1 MHRLS
6 LPSTAAASARPAG
19 DGPDPPPARGPSA
32 SNRLA
37 PADSGAVASA
47 ELTRYLTEDHD
58 RIAQGINDV
67 AISRIFA
74 AGLDLQAALE
84 LIGEHRAASKIWH
97 AIGELD
103 QAVRDIRGIIFDR
116 NRATHGPD
124 ANGTRGLTCP
134 SARQH

>member
-1 MHRLS
+1 V
-6 LPSTAAASARPAG
+6 PSAAAASARPPG
-19 DGPDPPPARGPSA
+19 DGPSPLPTRGTSA
-32 SNRLA
+32 SNGLA
-37 PADSGAVASA
+37 PTDSGAAASA
-47 ELTRYLTEDHD
+47 ELTRRLTEDHD

-67 AISRIFA
+67 VVHRIFA

-103 QAVRDIRGIIFDR
+103 QAVADIRETIFDR

-124 ANGTRGLTCP
+124 ANGTRG
-134 SARQH
+134 

>member
-1 MHRLS
+1 M
-6 LPSTAAASARPAG
+6 PSAAAASARPPS
-19 DGPDPPPARGPSA
+19 DGPNPLPTRDPSA
-32 SNRLA
+32 SNGLA
-37 PADSGAVASA
+37 ATDSRAVASA
-47 ELTRYLTEDHD
+47 ELTRHLTEDHD

-67 AISRIFA
+67 IVHRIFA

-97 AIGELD
+97 AIDELD
-103 QAVRDIRGIIFDR
+103 QAVRDIRETIFDR

-134 SARQH
+134 PARQH